1 MGLVAGVA
9 RWEAESFGS
18 RLTEVSVGDMLDR
31 QSELFADES
40 ALIFEDAPF
49 GPPVHWTYRELRTEA
64 DRLARGLI
72 ALGIERGMRV
82 AVLAPN
88 SPEWVILE
96 YALAKVGGILVTVNT
111 AYKAGELRYLLQQGQ
126 VHTLFTVTE
135 FRGYAFTEVLSDIR
149 FSDGDAKAP
158 DLPCLKHIV
167 RMGPG
172 VWNGALSWSDLLN
185 LGASVF
191 VEELE
196 ARQRSVSPHDVS
208 QIQYTS
214 GTTGAPKGAMLTHFS
229 TLNNANLMG
238 DRAGFSSSDRT
249 ISAMPLFHT
258 AGCVCNVLGVMVK
271 GGCLIGMPAF
281 DATRMLHLIAK
292 HRATVLNAVPTML
305 IRMLED
311 PEFVS
316 GRIDCSSLRIAFTG
330 GTTIPPILMRDLK
343 ERMGTEPMIIMGM
356 TETSPL
362 ITQTINSDDF
372 ETRISTAGV
381 PLPFTEIE
389 ILREDGTIAAC
400 GEPGELR
407 IRGYLVM
414 QGYFGMPD
422 RTAETIDADGWLKSG
437 DLGVLEATGHLRIV
451 GRIKDMIIRGGEN
464 LYPAEIEDFLMSHPE
479 VSQAQVVGVPDPIMG
494 EEAFAFVVAR
504 SFGAVDEAS
513 LRDFCLSRISR
524 HKVPRY
530 FMFVEALPLTA
541 SGKVKKFELR
551 ELAKSHLNEP
561 HQGSFSA

>member
-1 MGLVAGVA
+1 MGLVAGAA
-9 RWEAESFGS
+9 RWEAEPFGS
-18 RLTEVSVGDMLDR
+18 RLLETTIGDMLDR
-31 QSELFADES
+31 QSEAFADRP
-40 ALIFEDAPF
+40 ALIFDDAPF
-49 GPPVHWTYRELRTEA
+49 GAPVHWTYAELRSEV
-64 DRLARGLI
+64 DRLARGLM
-72 ALGIERGMRV
+72 ALGIEHGTRV

-88 SPEWVILE
+88 APEWVLLE

-111 AYKAGELRYLLQQGQ
+111 AYKAGELRYLLKQGE
-126 VHTLFTVTE
+126 VHTLFTVAA
-135 FRGYAFTEVLSDIR
+135 FRGYGFQEALSDIR
-149 FSDGDAKAP
+149 LNDGVAHSP
-158 DLPCLKHIV
+158 ELPCLRHIV
-167 RMGPG
+167 RIGPG
-172 VWNGALSWSDLLN
+172 EWSGALAWSDVLN

-191 VEELE
+191 REELE
-196 ARQRSVSPHDVS
+196 SRQRSVSPHDTS

-238 DRAGFSSSDRT
+238 DRAGFSSNDRT

-271 GGCLIGMPAF
+271 GGCLIEMPAF
-281 DATRMLHLIAK
+281 DANRMLHLIAK

-311 PEFVS
+311 PEFGS
-316 GRIDCSSLRIAFTG
+316 GAIDCSSLRIAFTG
-330 GTTIPPILMRDLK
+330 GTTIPPSLMRDLK

-389 ILREDGTIAAC
+389 IVREDGTLASC

-414 QGYFGMPD
+414 KGYFGMPD
-422 RTAETIDADGWLKSG
+422 RTAETIDHNGWLRSG

-451 GRIKDMIIRGGEN
+451 GRIKDMVIRGGEN
-464 LYPAEIEDFLMSHPE
+464 IYPAEIEDLLMSHPE
-479 VSQAQVVGVPDPIMG
+479 VSQAQVVGVPDPVMG

-504 SFGAVDEAS
+504 SAGAVDEAA
-513 LRDFCLSRISR
+513 LRAFCASQISR

-530 FMFVEALPLTA
+530 FMFADALPLTA

-551 ELAKSHLNEP
+551 ELAKSQLAR
-561 HQGSFSA
+561 GA